1 MNSYVMSKKEY
12 ITLFLDKVKD
22 FWEPARWFTVL
33 MRSNALND
41 QKVDD
46 LFSFFKSVVQT
57 TTDEQKKWKLQK
69 AIVAVEKIKTHE
81 KSAKTLET
89 DLDKIL
95 WEI

>member
-1 MNSYVMSKKEY
+1 MNCRMMSKKEY
-12 ITLFLDKVKD
+12 ITLFLDKVKE

-33 MRSNALND
+33 MRSNTLND
-41 QKVDD
+41 QQVDE

-57 TTDEQKKWKLQK
+57 ASDEQKKWRIQK
-69 AIVAVEKIKTHE
+69 AIVAVEKIKNNE
-81 KSAKTLET
+81 ASSQTLWM

>member
-1 MNSYVMSKKEY
+1 MDCYEMSKKEY

-41 QKVDD
+41 QQLDD
-46 LFSFFKSVVQT
+46 LFLFFKSVVQT

-69 AIVAVEKIKTHE
+69 AIVVVEKIKKHE
-81 KSAKTLET
+81 KSANSLET